1 MKYIIE
7 YQDQFFKWLRYGEQH
22 GLTSACST
30 AKGRSIQTGKKFR
43 VRDDTGSLVEIFYP

>member
-7 YQDQFFKWLRYGEQH
+7 YQDQFFKWHRYGESH
-22 GLTSACST
+22 NITSASSM

-43 VRDDTGSLVEIFYP
+43 LMQNGNLVEIFYP